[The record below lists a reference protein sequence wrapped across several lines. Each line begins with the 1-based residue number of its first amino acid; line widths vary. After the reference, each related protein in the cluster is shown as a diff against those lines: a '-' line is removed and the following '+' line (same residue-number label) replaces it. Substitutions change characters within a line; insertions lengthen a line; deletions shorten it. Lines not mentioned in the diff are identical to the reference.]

1 VNRDALSEA
10 KVLLAGLD
18 LVPLTGAVVDVAG
31 DVGEPLLRSLDAIH
45 LASALSVGADLTA
58 FVAYDHR
65 LGQAASAAGLRLLA
79 PGAGELP
86 TDD

>member
-1 VNRDALSEA
+1 MNRDALSEA

-31 DVGEPLLRSLDAIH
+31 DVDEPL
-45 LASALSVGADLTA
+45 
-58 FVAYDHR
+58 
-65 LGQAASAAGLRLLA
+65 LLA